1 MCFRKLRIYDM
12 DAVMKNTELPV
23 LSHDQFLVHSVFLK
37 YEKIPNYYTYIDN
50 KYNIYIY
57 IYIYIYIVFG
67 IFLGFFYYY
76 YYYYYIK

>member
-57 IYIYIYIVFG
+57 IYIYIYILFS
-67 IFLGFFYYY
+67 GFFWDFF
-76 YYYYYIK
+76 ITIIIITT

>member
-1 MCFRKLRIYDM
+1 M

-57 IYIYIYIVFG
+57 IYIYLYIYCFRD
-67 IFLGFFYYY
+67 FFWDFF
-76 YYYYYIK
+76 ITIIIITT

>member
-1 MCFRKLRIYDM
+1 M

-57 IYIYIYIVFG
+57 IYIYIYILFS
-67 IFLGFFYYY
+67 GFFGDFF
-76 YYYYYIK
+76 ITIIIITT

>member
-1 MCFRKLRIYDM
+1 M

-23 LSHDQFLVHSVFLK
+23 LSHDQFLMHSVFLK

-57 IYIYIYIVFG
+57 IYIYILFS
-67 IFLGFFYYY
+67 GFFGDFF
-76 YYYYYIK
+76 ITIIIITT

>member
-23 LSHDQFLVHSVFLK
+23 LSHDQFLMHSVFLK

-57 IYIYIYIVFG
+57 IYIYIYILFS
-67 IFLGFFYYY
+67 GFFGDFF
-76 YYYYYIK
+76 ITIIIITT

>member
-1 MCFRKLRIYDM
+1 M

-67 IFLGFFYYY
+67 IFWGFFYYY

>member
-1 MCFRKLRIYDM
+1 M

-57 IYIYIYIVFG
+57 IYIYIYI
-67 IFLGFFYYY
+67 ITT
-76 YYYYYIK
+76 

>member
-1 MCFRKLRIYDM
+1 M

-57 IYIYIYIVFG
+57 IYIYILFS
-67 IFLGFFYYY
+67 GFFGDFF
-76 YYYYYIK
+76 ITIIIITT